1 MYREYFDRILGDIM
15 NNKIYLHYQNDYNNV
30 VECKTGYIKELLYM
44 GSIYAYKDKQYR
56 LFYTILILKIC
67 IFILFIIFL
76 PFLIALISFIVIS
89 FLINFLFSYN
99 YSDIIIDYYI
109 KKGYIPLTKESS
121 DYLVN
126 KGIYFKLC

>member
-1 MYREYFDRILGDIM
+1 MKE
-15 NNKIYLHYQNDYNNV
+15 NKIYLHYQNDYNNV
-30 VECKTGYIKELLYM
+30 VELKIGYIKELLYM
-44 GSIYAYKDKQYR
+44 GSIYAYKDKQYE

-67 IFILFIIFL
+67 IFTLFIIFL
-76 PFLIALISFIVIS
+76 PFFIFIICFIIIN

-99 YSDIIIDYYI
+99 YNDIIIDYYI